1 LTIIIYVRNIFG
13 LATKESSHPSMMAT
27 SRATT
32 FVGLGEQQLRHFKTE
47 RKGIDALA
55 PAVAFDVMISVFRRS

>member
-1 LTIIIYVRNIFG
+1 MHRSQTM
-13 LATKESSHPSMMAT
+13 PS
-27 SRATT
+27 
-32 FVGLGEQQLRHFKTE
+32 FDHLVGLGEQQLRHFKTE

>member
-1 LTIIIYVRNIFG
+1 MCQQRTH
-13 LATKESSHPSMMAT
+13 APQQTMPS
-27 SRATT
+27 
-32 FVGLGEQQLRHFKTE
+32 FDHLVGLGEQQLRHFKTE